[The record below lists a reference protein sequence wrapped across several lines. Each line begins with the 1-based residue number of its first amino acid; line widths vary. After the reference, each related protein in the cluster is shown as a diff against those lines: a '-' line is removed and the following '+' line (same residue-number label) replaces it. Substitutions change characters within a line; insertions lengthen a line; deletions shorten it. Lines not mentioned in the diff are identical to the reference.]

1 MKNRKRS
8 IAFFLFVMLLLCAA
22 GCGSSG
28 DLPPLPTL
36 APTHTPKPMEDDTPT
51 PTVAPDADYTKIIA
65 LDGEDF
71 NQVSNFRVEGEGSI
85 SVKPIANTGS
95 YSFYYSGRGETWH
108 NVNMDIADKK
118 GNQINVIGK
127 NVYVAMW
134 VYHETGKTESFSCSM
149 YVKKPDGSRD
159 VGASLTKYGVK
170 SHTWTLIQGILPV
183 YANVTEPKLRIEMT
197 SGKSSFYIDDFRITY
212 DPASSVG
219 AKAEYNVTSFEGL
232 YFDFEDGKTGFD
244 KHGENEILAVKA
256 GGVADGTKCLS
267 VTNRKENWN
276 GPELDLSEYGLAGST
291 IWVSYSA
298 VHEGDK
304 DTEIKCTMIELPYGA
319 TEGRDESYNP
329 VATTVKLAPGTWGK
343 ATGKITLK
351 GNTER
356 AILYFET
363 AGTENFSL
371 DNVMIS
377 GKDISKVEV
386 DPATGQIIDKI
397 NKMDTSGF
405 VTLYRLTA
413 DGIKDESSTFHVKD
427 NAKIARTGKGHSE
440 NGFKIS
446 NRTQT
451 YSGVELRFDE
461 IGKEDDIIGKKLFVS
476 FWVYQET
483 DKALDIA
490 VTLEAKKPDG
500 TTVWPEKIQLP
511 SLPSGTWTYVEGLI
525 PIYANVKAPKI
536 YFEMPS
542 SATAEYILDD
552 ITVAYDPNSNVPANK
567 SYADA
572 EKDNQEKTDFK
583 TIVLDFEDN
592 NAFFTAN
599 GGKIDIRIGGHESDK
614 CLYTFD
620 RSAHWNGGRADFSKY
635 NIQGKTLNV
644 SFWLYHEYST
654 PLEVKLTAEMVDES
668 DNQSWRNIVIANAPA
683 DGKWHQYSGKFDVPA
698 TGLKKIY
705 VYFESDDVD
714 ASYYLDDVVFEAK

>member
-267 VTNRKENWN
+267 VTNRKEN
-276 GPELDLSEYGLAGST
+276 L
-291 IWVSYSA
+291 
-298 VHEGDK
+298 
-304 DTEIKCTMIELPYGA
+304 
-319 TEGRDESYNP
+319 
-329 VATTVKLAPGTWGK
+329 
-343 ATGKITLK
+343 
-351 GNTER
+351 
-356 AILYFET
+356 
-363 AGTENFSL
+363 
-371 DNVMIS
+371 
-377 GKDISKVEV
+377 
-386 DPATGQIIDKI
+386 
-397 NKMDTSGF
+397 
-405 VTLYRLTA
+405 
-413 DGIKDESSTFHVKD
+413 
-427 NAKIARTGKGHSE
+427 
-440 NGFKIS
+440 
-446 NRTQT
+446 
-451 YSGVELRFDE
+451 
-461 IGKEDDIIGKKLFVS
+461 
-476 FWVYQET
+476 
-483 DKALDIA
+483 
-490 VTLEAKKPDG
+490 
-500 TTVWPEKIQLP
+500 
-511 SLPSGTWTYVEGLI
+511 
-525 PIYANVKAPKI
+525 
-536 YFEMPS
+536 
-542 SATAEYILDD
+542 
-552 ITVAYDPNSNVPANK
+552 
-567 SYADA
+567 
-572 EKDNQEKTDFK
+572 
-583 TIVLDFEDN
+583 
-592 NAFFTAN
+592 
-599 GGKIDIRIGGHESDK
+599 
-614 CLYTFD
+614 
-620 RSAHWNGGRADFSKY
+620 
-635 NIQGKTLNV
+635 
-644 SFWLYHEYST
+644 
-654 PLEVKLTAEMVDES
+654 
-668 DNQSWRNIVIANAPA
+668 
-683 DGKWHQYSGKFDVPA
+683 
-698 TGLKKIY
+698 
-705 VYFESDDVD
+705 
-714 ASYYLDDVVFEAK
+714 